1 MVCWLMC
8 QPYAT
13 IKFRTKRGQKEQC
26 PIKDLRGYCNRGVC
40 GDCPWFMIV
49 LMIAR
54 SRGIR
59 VRKRVEEKGKED
71 QNEGVNAQR
80 HDAVQME

>member
-1 MVCWLMC
+1 
-8 QPYAT
+8 
-13 IKFRTKRGQKEQC
+13 
-26 PIKDLRGYCNRGVC
+26 
-40 GDCPWFMIV
+40 MIV